1 MGKYYVLLHMPKG
14 PVFLLNDGEYY
25 PLEFSDPLDARTE
38 AEGRGIGRAFGYS
51 IIRWD
56 DGIAE
61 VL

>member
-1 MGKYYVLLHMPKG
+1 MSRYYVLIHMPKG
-14 PVFLLNDGEYY
+14 PVFMVNESEYC
-25 PLEFSDPLDARTE
+25 PQEFSDPLDARE
-38 AEGRGIGRAFGYS
+38 DAKARSVCRAYGYT